1 MNITHKKVSAVLC
14 ALLFST
20 QTLAQDAFKV
30 CWSVY
35 AGWMPWA
42 YASDSGIIDKWAD
55 KYGIDIEVVQVN
67 DYVESINQYTAGE
80 FDACAMTNMDALT
93 IPAVGGLD
101 STMFIVGD
109 YSNGNDAVILK
120 NQSELSAIKGQRVNF
135 VEFSVSHY
143 LLARAL
149 DSAGLS
155 ERDISSVNT
164 ADADITS
171 VFTTDSVNAVVTWNP
186 MTNHIL
192 SMDKAYN
199 VFDSSMIP
207 GEIIDG
213 MVANTEVLHS
223 NPEFAKALTG
233 AWFETLQKMQGD
245 SAKAKAVREHMAEAA
260 QTDLANYD
268 GQLDKTLMFY
278 SPQDAAAFTTDKKL
292 IDTMQHVAEFSFD
305 HGLLG
310 EGAPSADIVGIE
322 TPAGVYGNAGYIKLR
337 FDDTYMQMAA
347 KGEL

>member
-1 MNITHKKVSAVLC
+1 MTMSFKKVSAVLI
-14 ALLFST
+14 ALLFSS
-20 QTLAQDAFKV
+20 QSLAQDAFKV

-42 YASDSGIIDKWAD
+42 YASESGIIDKWAD

-93 IPAVGGLD
+93 IPAVGGVD

-120 NQSELSAIKGQRVNF
+120 DETDISAIKGQRVNF

-149 DSAGLS
+149 DSAGMS
-155 ERDISSVNT
+155 ERDVQSVNT

-186 MTNHIL
+186 MTDHIL
-192 SMDKAYN
+192 SMDKAHN
-199 VFDSSMIP
+199 VFDSSKIP

-213 MVANTEVLHS
+213 MVANTDVLKA
-223 NPEFAKALTG
+223 NPKFAKALTG
-233 AWFETLQKMQGD
+233 AWFETLNKMQGD
-245 SAKAKAVREHMAEAA
+245 SDNAKAVREHMAEAA

-268 GQLDKTLMFY
+268 SQLDKTYLFY
-278 SPQDAAAFTTDKKL
+278 SPKDAVAFTTDKKL
-292 IDTMQHVAEFSFD
+292 IDTMQHVAEFSFN

-310 EGAPSADIVGIE
+310 EGAPGADIVGIE
-322 TPAGVYGNAGYIKLR
+322 TPAGVYGNEGYIRLR
-337 FDDTYMQMAA
+337 FDDTYMKMAA
-347 KGEL
+347 DGQL